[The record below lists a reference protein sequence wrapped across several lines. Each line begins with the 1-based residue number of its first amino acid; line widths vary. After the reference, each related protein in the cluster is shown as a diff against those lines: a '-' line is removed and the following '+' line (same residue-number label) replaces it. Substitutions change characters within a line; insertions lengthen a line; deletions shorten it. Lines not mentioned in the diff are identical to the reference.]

1 METHPGSKQVK
12 PQIGLC
18 LSGGLLGQTR
28 VLWDH
33 QTLLLGSEYENMN
46 MNAQASLPPNLDRGL
61 LWGCWVFLHCF
72 SKYPSLSTVDILPY
86 SLHVTAWHCIQGSHE
101 QGKGSDHHT
110 QRHPGLGEEPG
121 LGVGV
126 AVAIVGTHSSSSS
139 EGVQISDGVCSTTAH
154 SHIPSQT
161 PLRPLLPH
169 RGIPQHSKGSRGW
182 GQTQMRDKEN
192 SYPIGASERN
202 HGRLQMQHIRPLSS
216 AVQAPHGL
224 TPPHPRSGARVQVE
238 QEGKINT

>member
-1 METHPGSKQVK
+1 
-12 PQIGLC
+12 
-18 LSGGLLGQTR
+18 
-28 VLWDH
+28 
-33 QTLLLGSEYENMN
+33 MN

-72 SKYPSLSTVDILPY
+72 SKYPSLSTVDFLPY
-86 SLHVTAWHCIQGSHE
+86 SLHVTAWHCIWGSHE

-182 GQTQMRDKEN
+182 GQTQMREIKRTHTPLVHLREAMVACRCSTSDLC
-192 SYPIGASERN
+192 
-202 HGRLQMQHIRPLSS
+202 LQLYRPHMAWHS
-216 AVQAPHGL
+216 P
-224 TPPHPRSGARVQVE
+224 TPALGQGSR
-238 QEGKINT
+238 